1 MRADLLAD
9 LLDLIAP
16 PRCAACDAPH
26 PRDAP
31 LCDPCREA
39 LLPAEESPE
48 GVRAA
53 FLHGGPI
60 ASAIHRAKYGADPHV
75 ARRLGALLL
84 PALPARAELVVPIPL
99 HRKRLIARGFNQAAL
114 LAAPVANALGAR
126 LSLHA
131 LVRTRDTPSQTTL
144 DRAHRAEN
152 LAGAFAAPRA
162 EVVRGRTIVV
172 VDDVSTTGATMGA
185 AFAALRGAGAAEV
198 RGVVLAAAALRISS
212 RR

>member
-1 MRADLLAD
+1 MRAQLLAD

-16 PRCAACDAPH
+16 PRCAACDAPL
-26 PRDAP
+26 PRDEP
-31 LCDPCREA
+31 LCALCRDA

-60 ASAIHRAKYGADPHV
+60 AAAIHRAKYGADPRV

-84 PALPARAELVVPIPL
+84 AQLPPRAGLVVPIPL
-99 HRKRLIARGFNQAAL
+99 HRRRLIARGFNQAAL
-114 LAAPVANALGAR
+114 LGAPVAARLGAR
-126 LSLHA
+126 LAWDA
-131 LVRTRDTPSQTTL
+131 LRRARDTPSQTTL
-144 DRAHRAEN
+144 DRDRRADN
-152 LAGAFAAPRA
+152 LAGAFAVPRP

-172 VDDVSTTGATMGA
+172 VDDVSTTGATMRA
-185 AFAALRGAGAAEV
+185 AFAALRGAGAAEA